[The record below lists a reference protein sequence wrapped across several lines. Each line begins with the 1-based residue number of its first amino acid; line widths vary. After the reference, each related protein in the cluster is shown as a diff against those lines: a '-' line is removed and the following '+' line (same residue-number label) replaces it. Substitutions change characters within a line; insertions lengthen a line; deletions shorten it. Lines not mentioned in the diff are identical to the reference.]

1 MKKIIFL
8 FTALISIPSI
18 SKIETLDRIAVIVDD
33 GILMESQIDIALEE
47 IVKRY
52 DAQNIPK
59 PAISVLRE
67 QTIEKLVVEELQL
80 QMAERAGV
88 RISDAEL
95 NSTVARIAS
104 NNGMSLEDFIL
115 YLDGEGESYQRL
127 RDNIKKEMTVQ
138 RVQRG
143 RVGSSINITDKE
155 FEAFLATDESLKQLE
170 PELLVRQILVK
181 TSNEANKV
189 LEKINNSFDFETLAR
204 ELSISSNAL
213 EGGLMNWRKKSD
225 MPSLFAEGLEGV
237 DVGQVS
243 PPLKSGAGYHIL
255 KVEEKRGDFV
265 KYEDQ
270 WLVRHILLMPSEIRS
285 EEASELELIDIRN
298 RVINGED
305 FSLLAKEFS
314 EDPGS
319 AQKGGELDWM
329 GKGITAAEF
338 EATFTKIEE
347 GVVSEVFQT
356 EFGFHFLELL
366 GQRNKDMTNE
376 AIENRAFNILY
387 SRKYDEEL
395 ENTLRS
401 MRAEAFVEIKDLDEE
416 INIFSWRAFWNWN

>member
-1 MKKIIFL
+1 
-8 FTALISIPSI
+8 
-18 SKIETLDRIAVIVDD
+18 
-33 GILMESQIDIALEE
+33 
-47 IVKRY
+47 
-52 DAQNIPK
+52 
-59 PAISVLRE
+59 
-67 QTIEKLVVEELQL
+67 
-80 QMAERAGV
+80 
-88 RISDAEL
+88 
-95 NSTVARIAS
+95 
-104 NNGMSLEDFIL
+104 
-115 YLDGEGESYQRL
+115 
-127 RDNIKKEMTVQ
+127 MTVQ

-170 PELLVRQILVK
+170 PELLIRQILVK

-314 EDPGS
+314 EDLGS

-401 MRAEAFVEIKDLDEE
+401 MRAEAFVEIKDLD
-416 INIFSWRAFWNWN
+416 

>member
-47 IVKRY
+47 IIKRY

-59 PAISVLRE
+59 PAINVLRE

-95 NSTVARIAS
+95 NATVARIAS

-127 RDNIKKEMTVQ
+127 RNNIKKEMTVQ

-181 TSNEANKV
+181 TSSEASEV
-189 LEKINNSFDFETLAR
+189 LEKINTGLDFEILAK
-204 ELSISSNAL
+204 EFSISSNAS

-243 PPLKSGAGYHIL
+243 SPLKSGAGLHIL

-265 KYEDQ
+265 QYEDQ
-270 WLVRHILLMPSEIRS
+270 WLVRHILLMPSEIRN

-298 RVINGED
+298 RVMNGED
-305 FSLLAKEFS
+305 FSTLAKEFS

-338 EATFTKIEE
+338 EATFTTIEE

-366 GQRNKDMTNE
+366 DQRNKDMTNE

-401 MRAEAFVEIKDLDEE
+401 MRAEAFVEIKDLD
-416 INIFSWRAFWNWN
+416 

>member
-8 FTALISIPSI
+8 FTALVSIPSI

-47 IVKRY
+47 IIKRY

-59 PAISVLRE
+59 PAINVLRE

-95 NSTVARIAS
+95 NATVARIAS

-127 RDNIKKEMTVQ
+127 RNNIKKEMTVQ

-181 TSNEANKV
+181 TSNEASEV
-189 LEKINNSFDFETLAR
+189 LEKINTGLDFEVLAK
-204 ELSISSNAL
+204 EFSISSNAS

-243 PPLKSGAGYHIL
+243 SPLKSGAGLHIL

-265 KYEDQ
+265 QYEDQ
-270 WLVRHILLMPSEIRS
+270 WLVRHILLMPSEIRN
-285 EEASELELIDIRN
+285 EEASELELIDIRK

-305 FSLLAKEFS
+305 FSTLAKEFS

-338 EATFTKIEE
+338 EETFTTIEE

-366 GQRNKDMTNE
+366 DQRNKDMTNE

-401 MRAEAFVEIKDLDEE
+401 MRAEAFVEIKDLD
-416 INIFSWRAFWNWN
+416 

>member
-104 NNGMSLEDFIL
+104 NNGMSLEDFVL

-401 MRAEAFVEIKDLDEE
+401 MRAEAFVEIKDLD
-416 INIFSWRAFWNWN
+416 

>member
-33 GILMESQIDIALEE
+33 GILMESQIDFALEE

-170 PELLVRQILVK
+170 PELLIRQILVK

-338 EATFTKIEE
+338 EATFTNIEE

-366 GQRNKDMTNE
+366 SQRNKDMTNE

-401 MRAEAFVEIKDLDEE
+401 MRAEAFVEIKDLD
-416 INIFSWRAFWNWN
+416 

>member
-8 FTALISIPSI
+8 FTALVSIPSI

-47 IVKRY
+47 IIKRY

-59 PAISVLRE
+59 PAINVLRE

-95 NSTVARIAS
+95 NATVARIAS

-127 RDNIKKEMTVQ
+127 RNNIKKEMTVQ

-181 TSNEANKV
+181 TSNEASEV
-189 LEKINNSFDFETLAR
+189 LEKINTGLDFEVLAK
-204 ELSISSNAL
+204 EFSISSNAS

-225 MPSLFAEGLEGV
+225 MPSLFADGLEGV

-243 PPLKSGAGYHIL
+243 SPLKSGAGLHIL

-265 KYEDQ
+265 QYEDQ
-270 WLVRHILLMPSEIRS
+270 WLVRHILLMPSEIRN
-285 EEASELELIDIRN
+285 EEASELELIDIRK

-305 FSLLAKEFS
+305 FSTLAKEFS

-338 EATFTKIEE
+338 EATFTTIEE

-366 GQRNKDMTNE
+366 DQRNKDMTNE

-401 MRAEAFVEIKDLDEE
+401 MRAEAFVEIKDLD
-416 INIFSWRAFWNWN
+416 

>member
-265 KYEDQ
+265 KYENQ

-401 MRAEAFVEIKDLDEE
+401 MRAEAFVEIKDLD
-416 INIFSWRAFWNWN
+416 

>member
-1 MKKIIFL
+1 M
-8 FTALISIPSI
+8 
-18 SKIETLDRIAVIVDD
+18 IVDD
-33 GILMESQIDIALEE
+33 GILMESQIDFALEE

-170 PELLVRQILVK
+170 PELLIRQILVK

-401 MRAEAFVEIKDLDEE
+401 MRAEAFVEIKDLD
-416 INIFSWRAFWNWN
+416 

>member
-104 NNGMSLEDFIL
+104 NNGMSLEDFIF

-401 MRAEAFVEIKDLDEE
+401 MRAEAFVEIKDLD
-416 INIFSWRAFWNWN
+416 

>member
-8 FTALISIPSI
+8 FTALVSIPSI

-47 IVKRY
+47 IIKRY

-59 PAISVLRE
+59 PAINVLRE

-95 NSTVARIAS
+95 NATVARIAS

-127 RDNIKKEMTVQ
+127 RNNIKKEMTVQ

-181 TSNEANKV
+181 TSNEASEV
-189 LEKINNSFDFETLAR
+189 LEKINTGLDFEMLAK
-204 ELSISSNAL
+204 EFSISSNAS

-243 PPLKSGAGYHIL
+243 SPLKSGAGLHIL

-265 KYEDQ
+265 QYEDQ
-270 WLVRHILLMPSEIRS
+270 WLVRHILLMPSEIRN
-285 EEASELELIDIRN
+285 EEASELELIDIRK

-305 FSLLAKEFS
+305 FSTLAKEFS

-338 EATFTKIEE
+338 EATFTTIEE

-366 GQRNKDMTNE
+366 DQRNKDMTNE

-401 MRAEAFVEIKDLDEE
+401 MRAEAFVEIKDLD
-416 INIFSWRAFWNWN
+416 

>member
-170 PELLVRQILVK
+170 PELLIRQILVK

-204 ELSISSNAL
+204 DLSISSNAL

-366 GQRNKDMTNE
+366 SQRNKDMTNE

-401 MRAEAFVEIKDLDEE
+401 MRAEAFVEIKDLD
-416 INIFSWRAFWNWN
+416 

>member
-8 FTALISIPSI
+8 FTALVSIPSI

-47 IVKRY
+47 IIKRY

-59 PAISVLRE
+59 PPINVLRE

-95 NSTVARIAS
+95 NATVARIAS

-127 RDNIKKEMTVQ
+127 RNNIKKEMTVQ

-181 TSNEANKV
+181 TSSEASEV
-189 LEKINNSFDFETLAR
+189 LEKINTGLDFEILAK
-204 ELSISSNAL
+204 EFSISSNAS

-243 PPLKSGAGYHIL
+243 SPLKSGAGLHIL

-265 KYEDQ
+265 QYEDQ
-270 WLVRHILLMPSEIRS
+270 WLVRHILLMPSEIRN

-298 RVINGED
+298 RVMNGED
-305 FSLLAKEFS
+305 FSTLAKEFS

-338 EATFTKIEE
+338 EATFTTIEE

-366 GQRNKDMTNE
+366 DQRNKDMTNE

-401 MRAEAFVEIKDLDEE
+401 MRAEAFVEIKDLD
-416 INIFSWRAFWNWN
+416 

>member
-47 IVKRY
+47 IIKRY

-59 PAISVLRE
+59 PPINVLRE

-95 NSTVARIAS
+95 NATVARIAS

-127 RDNIKKEMTVQ
+127 RNNIKKEMTVQ

-181 TSNEANKV
+181 TSSEASEV
-189 LEKINNSFDFETLAR
+189 LEKINTGLDFEILAK
-204 ELSISSNAL
+204 EFSISSNAS

-243 PPLKSGAGYHIL
+243 SPLKSGAGLHIL

-265 KYEDQ
+265 EYEDQ
-270 WLVRHILLMPSEIRS
+270 WLVRHILLMPSEIRN

-298 RVINGED
+298 RVMNGED
-305 FSLLAKEFS
+305 FSTLAKEFS

-338 EATFTKIEE
+338 EATFTTIEE

-401 MRAEAFVEIKDLDEE
+401 MRAEAFVEIKDLD
-416 INIFSWRAFWNWN
+416 

>member
-1 MKKIIFL
+1 
-8 FTALISIPSI
+8 LISIPSI

-47 IVKRY
+47 IIKRY

-59 PAISVLRE
+59 PPINVLRE

-95 NSTVARIAS
+95 NATVARIAS

-127 RDNIKKEMTVQ
+127 RNNIKKEMTVQ

-181 TSNEANKV
+181 TSSEASEV
-189 LEKINNSFDFETLAR
+189 LEKINTGLDFEILAK
-204 ELSISSNAL
+204 EFSISSNAS

-243 PPLKSGAGYHIL
+243 SPLKSGAGLHIL

-265 KYEDQ
+265 EYEDQ
-270 WLVRHILLMPSEIRS
+270 WLVRHILLMPSEIRN

-298 RVINGED
+298 RVMNGED
-305 FSLLAKEFS
+305 FSTLAKEFS

-338 EATFTKIEE
+338 EATFTTIEE

-366 GQRNKDMTNE
+366 DQRNKDMTNE

-401 MRAEAFVEIKDLDEE
+401 MRAEAFVEIKDLD
-416 INIFSWRAFWNWN
+416 

>member
-366 GQRNKDMTNE
+366 SQRNKDMTNE

-401 MRAEAFVEIKDLDEE
+401 MRAEAFVEIKDLD
-416 INIFSWRAFWNWN
+416 

>member
-8 FTALISIPSI
+8 FTALVSIPSI

-47 IVKRY
+47 IIKRY

-59 PAISVLRE
+59 PAINVLRE

-95 NSTVARIAS
+95 NATVARIAS

-127 RDNIKKEMTVQ
+127 RNNIKKEMTVQ

-181 TSNEANKV
+181 TSNEASEV
-189 LEKINNSFDFETLAR
+189 LEKINTGLDFEVLAK
-204 ELSISSNAL
+204 EFSISSNAS

-225 MPSLFAEGLEGV
+225 MPSLYAEGLEGV

-243 PPLKSGAGYHIL
+243 SPLKSGAGLHIL

-265 KYEDQ
+265 QYEDQ
-270 WLVRHILLMPSEIRS
+270 WLVRHILLMPSEIRN
-285 EEASELELIDIRN
+285 EEASELELIDIRK

-305 FSLLAKEFS
+305 FSTLAKEFS

-338 EATFTKIEE
+338 EATFTTIEE

-366 GQRNKDMTNE
+366 DQRNKDMTNE

-401 MRAEAFVEIKDLDEE
+401 MRAEAFVEIKDLD
-416 INIFSWRAFWNWN
+416 